1 VRPKNFGEVAARS
14 LDSCHDGLQAA
25 GHDPLIGG
33 GLRGDPAMA
42 HLMYFKKIRDELT
55 EVEYLWGPSRE
66 QLDSSL
72 VIDKR
77 TFAALPGPPDSP
89 AGQIILRARRGSEWP
104 EVGVIAS

>member
-1 VRPKNFGEVAARS
+1 
-14 LDSCHDGLQAA
+14 
-25 GHDPLIGG
+25 
-33 GLRGDPAMA
+33 MA

-55 EVEYLWGPSRE
+55 EVEYRWGPSRE